1 MLAVSVGPVVQI
13 ILLLLLLL
21 DTVVDGKL
29 TGAEVMIVVLVPP
42 LAAIKLVKVLVLIVG
57 EVLTVEVLAEGVL
70 VEDRLSLGGFGKNCI
85 QI

>member
-1 MLAVSVGPVVQI
+1 MLAVGVGPI
-13 ILLLLLLL
+13 ILLLLL

-42 LAAIKLVKVLVLIVG
+42 LAAIKLVIVLVLIVG